1 MLADNRILKWQT
13 KHVGRQNV
21 MIVPSREKLFLSPLV
36 SVLRYNVSEKH
47 RGLSKEVLE
56 MFLTLTDTEKSLT
69 QFLNNRLTDIFVKA
83 QRNRRIED
91 FQSWK

>member
-1 MLADNRILKWQT
+1 
-13 KHVGRQNV
+13 

-56 MFLTLTDTEKSLT
+56 MFLTLTDTEKRKEGLSST
-69 QFLNNRLTDIFVKA
+69 VGGCRQCTGVA
-83 QRNRRIED
+83 
-91 FQSWK
+91 